1 MANWARKFLYRI
13 FCVLAM
19 LVSVYLIV
27 DFLVSGTFD
36 YRIFT
41 MFLLLT
47 VVEIWG
53 IIDWRRNYLL
63 MQQKES
69 ELKLYKHYIRPLE
82 ELVKE
87 IRAKQHEFDN
97 HVNAILNM
105 HLTVNDY
112 EELVARQSAYI
123 TEVIRDD
130 DSRRYLPLL
139 RISDKVLA
147 GYLYSKI
154 VRAPSFIKTEVEV
167 KSLEII
173 SGISEHHL
181 IEIVGTLVDNAYEA
195 CTKEMNRV
203 VMELDSENDRLVFL
217 IKNQLQGMKLKNIH
231 RFFEKGYSTKTDS
244 DRHGLGLYNAK
255 MLIGR
260 YHGEIVVSMEKMNG
274 ADFICM
280 KVVV

>member
-147 GYLYSKI
+147 GFLYSKI

-231 RFFEKGYSTKTDS
+231 RFFEKGYSTKKDY